1 MRNIFI
7 FLFLI
12 TCNVSL
18 FAQEFNA
25 NVVVNA
31 QLTGNENLQQF
42 KTLENQLKEFISNT
56 KWTNKTFQPQERIN
70 CNLVININE
79 YSGNN
84 YSATLQIQSSRPV
97 FGSTYTT
104 PVYNINDKDFSFE
117 YVEFQNLIYNPNQYV
132 SNLISVL
139 SFHVYMILGM
149 DADSFKMNGG
159 DTYFKQAQNISNFS
173 QQTGYSGWKLEDGLQ
188 SRFALID
195 NLMSPTYKEFRE
207 VMYNYHRRGL
217 DQMSANLKD
226 AKNEIALALLN
237 FKEMNRRRPN
247 SYLARIFFDAKAEE
261 IEQVFSSGPSVDI
274 VDLVDTLNKVAP
286 MHSSKWRNIKF

>member
-1 MRNIFI
+1 MRN
-7 FLFLI
+7 FLFVLI
-12 TCNVSL
+12 LLTQCIS

-25 NVVVNA
+25 TVVVNA

-42 KTLENQLKEFISNT
+42 KTLENQLTEFITNT
-56 KWTNKTFQPQERIN
+56 KWTNKEFKPQERIN
-70 CNLVININE
+70 CNLVINITE

-84 YSATLQIQSSRPV
+84 YNATLQIQSSRPV
-97 FGSTYTT
+97 FGASYTT
-104 PVYNINDKDFSFE
+104 PIYNINDKDFSFD
-117 YVEFQNLIYNPNQYV
+117 YVEFQNIIYNPNQYV

-149 DADSFKMNGG
+149 DADSFEENGG
-159 DTYFKQAQNISNFS
+159 DVYFKQAQNINNFS
-173 QQTGYSGWKLEDGLQ
+173 QQNNYKGWKLEDGLQ

-195 NLMSPTYKEFRE
+195 NLMSPTYKEFRQ
-207 VMYNYHRRGL
+207 VMYSYHRKGL
-217 DQMSANLKD
+217 DQFSMNLKD
-226 AKNEIALALLN
+226 AKNQIATSLLN

-261 IEQVFSSGPSVDI
+261 IEQIFSDGPSVEI
-274 VDLVDTLNKVAP
+274 VELVDVLNKVAP

>member
-25 NVVVNA
+25 NVIVNA

-56 KWTNKTFQPQERIN
+56 KWTDKTFQSQERIN

-159 DTYFKQAQNISNFS
+159 DAYFKQAQNISNFS

-195 NLMSPTYKEFRE
+195 NLMSPTYKEYRE

-217 DQMSANLKD
+217 DQMSTNLKD

-247 SYLARIFFDAKAEE
+247 SYLARLFFDAKAEE
-261 IEQVFSSGPSVDI
+261 IEQVFSGGPSVDI

>member
-1 MRNIFI
+1 MRNFLIFLIFI
-7 FLFLI
+7 SCSSFL
-12 TCNVSL
+12 VG
-18 FAQEFNA
+18 QELNA

-42 KTLENQLKEFISNT
+42 KTLENQLKEFISKT
-56 KWTNKTFQPQERIN
+56 KWTNKEFKPQERIE
-70 CNLVININE
+70 CNLVINITE

-97 FGSTYTT
+97 FGASYTT
-104 PVYNINDKDFSFE
+104 PIYNINDKDFSFE
-117 YVEFQNLIYNPNQYV
+117 YVEYQNLIYNPNQYV

-149 DADSFKMNGG
+149 DADSFEKDGG

-173 QQTGYSGWKLEDGLQ
+173 QQSGYKGWKLEDGLQ

-195 NLMSPTYKEFRE
+195 NLLSPTFKAFRD

-217 DQMSANLKD
+217 DTMSENLKD

-247 SYLARIFFDAKAEE
+247 SYLARIFFDAKSEE
-261 IEQVFSSGPSVDI
+261 IEQIFTNGPSVDI

-286 MHSSKWRNIKF
+286 MHASKWRNIKF

>member
-7 FLFLI
+7 LLFLI

-56 KWTNKTFQPQERIN
+56 KWTNKTFLPQERIN

-104 PVYNINDKDFSFE
+104 PTYNINDKDFSFE

-139 SFHVYMILGM
+139 SFHVYMILGT
-149 DADSFKMNGG
+149 DADSFQKNGG
-159 DTYFKQAQNISNFS
+159 DIYFKQAQNISNFS

-195 NLMSPTYKEFRE
+195 NLMSPTYKEFRD

-217 DQMSANLKD
+217 DQMSTNLKD
-226 AKNEIALALLN
+226 AKNEIVLALLN

-247 SYLARIFFDAKAEE
+247 SYLSRIFFDAKAEE
-261 IEQVFSSGPSVDI
+261 IEQIFSSGPSVDI

-286 MHSSKWRNIKF
+286 IHSSKWRNIKF

>member
-12 TCNVSL
+12 TCNNSL

-149 DADSFKMNGG
+149 DADSFEMNGG
-159 DTYFKQAQNISNFS
+159 DIYFKQVQNISNFS

-237 FKEMNRRRPN
+237 FKTMNRRRPN
-247 SYLARIFFDAKAEE
+247 SYLARLFFDAKAEE

-286 MHSSKWRNIKF
+286 MHSTKWRNIKF

>member
-7 FLFLI
+7 FLILI

-149 DADSFKMNGG
+149 DADSFKKNGG

>member
-12 TCNVSL
+12 TCNVSM

-149 DADSFKMNGG
+149 DADSFKVNGG

>member
-12 TCNVSL
+12 TCNVSM

-104 PVYNINDKDFSFE
+104 PVYNINDEDFSFE

>member
-12 TCNVSL
+12 TCNVSM

>member
-84 YSATLQIQSSRPV
+84 YIATLQIQSSRPV

-217 DQMSANLKD
+217 DQMSTNLKD

>member
-7 FLFLI
+7 FLILI

-117 YVEFQNLIYNPNQYV
+117 YVEFQNLIYNSNQYV

-149 DADSFKMNGG
+149 DADSFKKNGG

>member
-12 TCNVSL
+12 SCNVSL

-159 DTYFKQAQNISNFS
+159 DT
-173 QQTGYSGWKLEDGLQ
+173 
-188 SRFALID
+188 
-195 NLMSPTYKEFRE
+195 
-207 VMYNYHRRGL
+207 
-217 DQMSANLKD
+217 
-226 AKNEIALALLN
+226 
-237 FKEMNRRRPN
+237 
-247 SYLARIFFDAKAEE
+247 
-261 IEQVFSSGPSVDI
+261 
-274 VDLVDTLNKVAP
+274 
-286 MHSSKWRNIKF
+286 

>member
-7 FLFLI
+7 LLFLI

-56 KWTNKTFQPQERIN
+56 KWTNKTFLPQERIN

-104 PVYNINDKDFSFE
+104 PIYNINDKDFSFE

-149 DADSFKMNGG
+149 DADSFQKNGG
-159 DTYFKQAQNISNFS
+159 DIYFKQAQNISNFS

-195 NLMSPTYKEFRE
+195 NLMSPTYKEFRD

-217 DQMSANLKD
+217 DQMSTNLKD
-226 AKNEIALALLN
+226 AKNEIVLALLN

-247 SYLARIFFDAKAEE
+247 SYLSRIFFDAKAEE
-261 IEQVFSSGPSVDI
+261 IEQIFSSGPSVDI

-286 MHSSKWRNIKF
+286 IHSSKWRNIKF

>member
-12 TCNVSL
+12 SCNVSL

-286 MHSSKWRNIKF
+286 IHSSKWRNIKF

>member
-25 NVVVNA
+25 NVIVNA

-56 KWTNKTFQPQERIN
+56 KWTDKTFQSQERIN

-84 YSATLQIQSSRPV
+84 YNATLQIQSSRPV

-159 DTYFKQAQNISNFS
+159 DAYFKQAQNISNFS

-195 NLMSPTYKEFRE
+195 NLMSPTYKEYRE

-217 DQMSANLKD
+217 DQMSTNLKD

-247 SYLARIFFDAKAEE
+247 SYLARLFFDAKAEE
-261 IEQVFSSGPSVDI
+261 IEQVFSDGPSVDI

>member
-286 MHSSKWRNIKF
+286 IHSSKWRNIKF